1 MRVKT
6 DGEVARITNRIVTAM
21 VHLQRLPGLKL
32 SQRERSGREA
42 RLRGKIDELVA
53 LLETGEHSQIEK
65 IVASVK
71 VDIAQGRARYV
82 SVGARR
88 HFDFPL
94 NWKSDGGIIASAPP
108 IKGKTLQFFQ
118 SLQRPQQVLS

>member
-21 VHLQRLPGLKL
+21 VHLQRLPTLKL
-32 SQRERSGREA
+32 SQRERTGREA
-42 RLRGKIDELVA
+42 RLQGKIDELVA
-53 LLETGEHSQIEK
+53 LLETGEHPQIGK

-88 HFDFPL
+88 YFDFPL

-118 SLQRPQQVLS
+118 SLQRPQQALS